1 MIDTL
6 RADHL
11 GLYGYARNTSPN
23 LDAFAKDAL
32 VFDYAVTSAPWTPP
46 SVASMFTGLYPLTH
60 GVIPPNSR
68 EQAQENNTKLPETL
82 VTLAEVFK
90 GNGYKTFGFS
100 PNPWIS
106 QEFGFDQGFDTFW
119 HKSRAD
125 ADEITSRGLEAIK
138 ESVKKREPFF
148 AYLHYLDPHDPYKP
162 PQKYQDLMA
171 SEPPIGGS
179 YGEDEIR
186 KLQLYDAEIRFTD
199 DKVGE
204 VLAYLKAEGIYDDVA
219 IVVVADHGEQ
229 FKERGH
235 QGHGFMLFD
244 EEVHVPF
251 MFKPAKSSGGKR
263 SDITVST
270 VDVFPTVL
278 EMASISF
285 PPDKP
290 GFSLL
295 SEEKIGKR
303 SGVYSEISRKINDQR
318 AFVTPDGLK
327 LIVEFGKDGS
337 EKTLGVF
344 NSRKDPFEVAPI
356 EDAEL
361 VASLRQELNNARQL
375 ALDGKIEQS
384 PESSGAQVKD
394 STLEQLKT
402 LGYLQ

>member
-11 GLYGYARNTSPN
+11 GMYGYGRNTSPN
-23 LDAFAKDAL
+23 IDAFAKEAL
-32 VFDYAVTSAPWTPP
+32 VFDYAITSAPWTPP

-68 EQAQENNTKLPETL
+68 EKAQENNTRLPDGL

-90 GNGYKTFGFS
+90 GNAYKTFGFS

-106 QEFGFDQGFDTFW
+106 QEFGFDQGFDSFW

-125 ADEITSRGLEAIK
+125 AAEITSRALEAMK
-138 ESVKKREPFF
+138 ESIQKGEPFF

-162 PQKYQDLMA
+162 PQKYQELMA
-171 SEPPIGGS
+171 SEPPIAGS
-179 YGEDEIR
+179 YGEEEKR
-186 KLQLYDAEIRFTD
+186 KLELYDAEIRFTD
-199 DKVGE
+199 DKVGD
-204 VLAYLKAEGIYDDVA
+204 VINFLKAEGVYNDVA
-219 IVVVADHGEQ
+219 IVLVSDHGEQ
-229 FKERGH
+229 FMERGH

-244 EEVHVPF
+244 EEAHVPF
-251 MFKPAKSSGGKR
+251 IFKPAKSSGGKR
-263 SDITVST
+263 VDVTVST

-278 EMASISF
+278 EMASIPF
-285 PPDKP
+285 PEDKP

-295 SEEKIGKR
+295 SEDKIGKR

-318 AFVTPDGLK
+318 AFTTPDGLK
-327 LIVEFGKDGS
+327 LIVEIEKDGT

-344 NSRKDPFEVAPI
+344 NSRKDPHEVAPI
-356 EDAEL
+356 QDAEL
-361 VASLRQELNNARQL
+361 IASLKTELDNARKL
-375 ALDGKIEQS
+375 ALDGKIEQAPGTGGS
-384 PESSGAQVKD
+384 QVKD
-394 STLEQLKT
+394 STIEQLKT